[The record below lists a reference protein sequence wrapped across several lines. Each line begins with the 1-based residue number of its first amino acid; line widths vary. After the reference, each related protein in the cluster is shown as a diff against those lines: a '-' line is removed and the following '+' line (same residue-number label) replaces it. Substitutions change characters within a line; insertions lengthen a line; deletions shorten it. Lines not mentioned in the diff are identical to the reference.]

1 MAGILD
7 YLNPFQTG
15 GYDPNQQTNTT
26 GINLP
31 NVFMTPDLYSAG
43 LLSDQNL
50 QNQLQQQATKTG
62 GILSLV
68 DFATRPRNLRAG
80 SIIPYIGEAYK
91 TGFGG
96 AQNIYGTGLNQLA
109 RQQLLAAR
117 DENKLYTVDGA
128 LVDRE
133 GNVVYQKEAKPE
145 QLSIGALD
153 KTKFTSDSWNK
164 FIDAGG
170 TVEASKL
177 LVSSEGGDSKL
188 TEGQYKARTFANRM
202 SDATNIFNSPVLD
215 KNGNPLR
222 DSQGNIQTLENIAGR
237 PEYIKENIPFI
248 GNWATSTNRQRYKQ
262 AQENWVTANL
272 RKESGAV
279 IGEEEMQ
286 QEIKKWFPQT
296 GDSDE
301 TVRQKSIARIT
312 AEQGMREEGKLNV
325 QTKQSSGIPSGVKIT
340 PIR

>member
-1 MAGILD
+1 MAGL
-7 YLNPFQTG
+7 LNYFGFGQG
-15 GYDPNQQTNTT
+15 GYDPNQQVNTT
-26 GINLP
+26 GTNLP

-43 LLSDQNL
+43 LLSDQNV

-80 SIIPYIGEAYK
+80 SVIPYLGEAYK

-96 AQNIYGTGLNQLA
+96 AQNVYGTGLNQLL
-109 RQQLLAAR
+109 RQQLLASK

-153 KTKFTSDSWNK
+153 KTKFTADSWNK

-170 TVEASKL
+170 TPQASKL
-177 LVSSEGGDSKL
+177 LISSEGDSKL
-188 TEGQYKARTFANRM
+188 TEGQAKARTFANRM
-202 SDATNIFNSPVLD
+202 SDATNTFNSPVLD
-215 KNGNPLR
+215 DNGNPLI
-222 DSQGNIQTLENIAGR
+222 DSQGNVQTLENVAGR
-237 PEYIKENIPFI
+237 PEYIRENIPIF
-248 GNWATSTNRQRYKQ
+248 GNWATTTNRQRYKQ

-279 IGEEEMQ
+279 IGEEEME
-286 QEIKKWFPQT
+286 QEIRKWFPKT
-296 GDSDE
+296 GDDDE
-301 TVRQKSIARIT
+301 TVRQKAIARRT
-312 AEQGMREEGKLNV
+312 AEQGMREEGKLDV
-325 QTKQSSGIPSGVKIT
+325 KATQSSGIPSGVKVT